1 MPPLISIITVC
12 YNAGSTIEK
21 NINSVQTQTYRY
33 IEHVFIDG
41 GSTDDTLNVIN
52 GLVGLSAKVITEKD
66 DGIYDAMNKGLGIAS
81 GKLLIFLNADD
92 WLSNQNVVSD
102 IVERYLE
109 NQNIKILYGGIQYV
123 SKSGSY
129 GAQWTPKSYASH
141 LIKKGWHAPHPGFVV
156 SRECVDAVGVFN
168 LSYTIAAD
176 YDYMLRCFLKYG
188 DESVNLKM
196 IVTNMRD
203 DGVSSSLQGILLG
216 QKEVVKSLKENG
228 INTSV
233 LVFLLYRY
241 VPKIY
246 RKISKLL
253 KSSSVF
259 NRWNI
264 FGRF

>member
-1 MPPLISIITVC
+1 M
-12 YNAGSTIEK
+12 
-21 NINSVQTQTYRY
+21 
-33 IEHVFIDG
+33 
-41 GSTDDTLNVIN
+41 
-52 GLVGLSAKVITEKD
+52 
-66 DGIYDAMNKGLGIAS
+66 
-81 GKLLIFLNADD
+81 DD
-92 WLSNQNVVSD
+92 WLSNQNVLSD

-109 NQNIKILYGGIQYV
+109 NQNIKILYGSIQYV

-141 LIKKGWHAPHPGFVV
+141 LIKKGWHTPHPGFVV

-233 LVFLLYRY
+233 LVFLLNRY

-246 RKISKLL
+246 QKISKLL

-259 NRWNI
+259 TRCNI
-264 FGRF
+264 FFCS